1 MVTQV
6 DLGHGRGWAS
16 PEAAASIWRIDAELG
31 HPLQITEAGR
41 SAEDADANYAAYQ
54 AYLNGT
60 GPWAPIAYPSW
71 LSVHCWGGAIDSDEA
86 QQFVDRMQRHGWRRT
101 VYRNGVLAEPWHFEQ
116 FIDEDQHRFDGIPAG
131 SGGEEIMPTA
141 EEIAKATWHGITFKS
156 GRTPG
161 QLLVDTNDAVTRL
174 LMQSGTGRFF
184 KHGDMP
190 KGSELWV
197 YVLESGDFVR
207 IRDLATAQLYKELNG
222 QSSTEVSGAALRLH
236 IGNLIEAGGRD
247 LTAVEGTTD
256 TIPTP
261 EDETDIPVAEDE

>member
-1 MVTQV
+1 MT
-6 DLGHGRGWAS
+6 DLGFGRGWAS
-16 PEAAASIWRIDAELG
+16 PEAAASIWRIDAALG
-31 HPLQITEAGR
+31 HAMQITEAGR
-41 SAEDADANYAAYQ
+41 SAADADRNYARYQ

-71 LSVHCWGGAIDSDEA
+71 MSVHCWGNAIDSDEA
-86 QQFVDRMQRHGWRRT
+86 QRFIALMARHGWRRT
-101 VYRNGVLAEPWHFEQ
+101 VYRNGKLEEPWHFEY

-141 EEIAKATWHGITFKS
+141 EEIARATWHGIKFKS
-156 GRTPG
+156 GRTSA
-161 QLLVDTNDAVTRL
+161 QVLVDTNYAVTKL

-190 KGSELWV
+190 KGGSSLWV

-207 IRDLATAQLYKELNG
+207 IRDLDTAKLYKEING
-222 QSSTEVSGAALRLH
+222 QASTDVSGAALRLH

-247 LTAVEGTTD
+247 LTAVTGTTD
-256 TIPTP
+256 TVPTP
-261 EDETDIPVAEDE
+261 VGETDIPDGSEE